1 MPEIGQRIRLSK
13 GDILQTS
20 ALYECPACGRTYQVE
35 NLNNTKTIQ
44 PTYQLIQQRHP
55 TLDPANATYLGD
67 NGEVW
72 VSSVHSG
79 VQPPLG
85 SRPGPVQEGGQ
96 VPVEDP
102 RHPRGEDHP
111 QHHQPQHTRLSQL
124 PARLP

>member
-20 ALYECPACGRTYQVE
+20 ALYECPACGRTYQVGKPE
-35 NLNNTKTIQ
+35 QYKGNTTNL
-44 PTYQLIQQRHP
+44 PIQQRQP
-55 TLDPANATYLGD
+55 TLDPANTTYLGD

-72 VSSVHSG
+72 VSSVHCG

-85 SRPGPVQEGGQ
+85 SRPGPLQEGGQ